1 MPSQPYPIPPS
12 LTVPRPL
19 GLRRPRRWW
28 LLTAPLAWALAAPGC
43 AQAPAAAPGPS
54 TILPARAEAGTL
66 ALSSAPAAPPRTL
79 VLQLAGRPV
88 TLDVYRPAGVPRG
101 AVVLSHGFTRSRTT
115 LGGHAAALADSGLLA
130 LTPDLP
136 HTFDFRRNAQ
146 ALAELVAL
154 LLGRTGP
161 GPGLGKASTGALV
174 AELGPPVERVVLVGF
189 SAGGLSSLLAAGTPG
204 VVGYV
209 GLDPFD
215 RVERGAA
222 GAAAPLGL
230 GHARTLQTPA
240 LLLRAPPSRCNAESV
255 AAPWGAALTRLQAD
269 TVIKGATHCDFES
282 PTDWMCRW
290 ACGGADPGRQAQV
303 RSALLEAVAG
313 WMR

>member
-1 MPSQPYPIPPS
+1 MASSPPPTLLPTLPASPGSARLRPSRQGPW
-12 LTVPRPL
+12 
-19 GLRRPRRWW
+19 GLLVA
-28 LLTAPLAWALAAPGC
+28 LLACALAVPGC
-43 AQAPAAAPGPS
+43 AQAPA
-54 TILPARAEAGTL
+54 PARAGAG
-66 ALSSAPAAPPRTL
+66 ASPSAPATLPRTL

-88 TLDVYRPAGVPRG
+88 TLDVYRPAGPPRG

-115 LGGHAAALADSGLLA
+115 LAGHAAGLAEAGLLA

-136 HTFDFRRNAQ
+136 YTFDFRRNAQ

-154 LLGRTGP
+154 LRGRPGAGP
-161 GPGLGKASTGALV
+161 GASPPAAPAV
-174 AELGPPVERVVLVGF
+174 ALGPPVERVVLVGF

-215 RVERGAA
+215 RVERGATA
-222 GAAAPLGL
+222 GAAPLGL

-240 LLLRAPPSRCNAESV
+240 LLLRAPASRCNAESV
-255 AAPWGAALTRLQAD
+255 AAPWGAALPKLQAD
-269 TVIKGATHCDFES
+269 TVIEGATHCDFES

-303 RSALLEAVAG
+303 RAALLAAVEG